1 MNWNHRVIRFKDQN
15 SDSGYRHEFR
25 EVFYD
30 DEGNKT
36 GYSNP
41 FMWSEDIEGMQELAE
56 RLLKATTQPVL
67 EESDFPVS
75 DEDKVWQR
83 DAEAIGHLRALINMG
98 YAAVAFTPEE
108 LNGADPDAV
117 QSRLIEL
124 SGDVIDYLSDEYHI
138 RDEET

>member
-56 RLLKATTQPVL
+56 HLLKATAQPVL
-67 EESDFPVS
+67 EELDFPDN
-75 DEDKVWQR
+75 DEAHNKHM
-83 DAEAIGHLRALINMG
+83 DAVGHLVALKRMG
-98 YAAVAFTPEE
+98 YAVVAFDEEE
-108 LNGADPDAV
+108 LKGHNASEMEQKLVDWFEWEVSSEVAKRGYVDA
-117 QSRLIEL
+117 
-124 SGDVIDYLSDEYHI
+124 
-138 RDEET
+138 

>member
-15 SDSGYRHEFR
+15 SDSGYRYEFK

-67 EESDFPVS
+67 EESDFPNN
-75 DEDKVWQR
+75 DEEHNKHMNAVR
-83 DAEAIGHLRALINMG
+83 HLAALKRMG
-98 YAAVAFTPEE
+98 YAVVAFDEE
-108 LNGADPDAV
+108 DLKGADPDRV
-117 QSRLIEL
+117 EDKLIEL
-124 SGDVIDYLSDEYHI
+124 SEDVIDYLSDEYHI
-138 RDEET
+138 RDVGV